1 MSKENELVV
10 KLPNEHLYELVKV
23 RQAIFKTGLKAS
35 AKGQFDNPYVPLE
48 DIIAVVEPILLQH
61 NFLTTCTER
70 FDIPSKN
77 PLECFFEMT
86 ITYAPTMQQK
96 KSVVSLVAE
105 KDTPQKKRSA
115 YTYALRSLYCT
126 LLALPVD
133 KDDDGHAAEVSVND
147 KYKQQ
152 TTVRAANPMYD

>member
-1 MSKENELVV
+1 MVD
-10 KLPNEHLYELVKV
+10 PN
-23 RQAIFKTGLKAS
+23 
-35 AKGQFDNPYVPLE
+35 
-48 DIIAVVEPILLQH
+48 
-61 NFLTTCTER
+61 
-70 FDIPSKN
+70 
-77 PLECFFEMT
+77 LECFFEMT

-133 KDDDGHAAEVSVND
+133 KDDDGHAVH
-147 KYKQQ
+147 K
-152 TTVRAANPMYD
+152 